1 MKRMTKFMIAI
12 VVGWITLLF
21 FMFVALV
28 QVARADEPKI
38 IKNGVYIICEINTQ
52 DNAIDITEPPTQ
64 SNDFNALNALEVPPI
79 NRLSEVL
86 DEVDETPGVYSGI
99 NLSESDFDLLRR
111 IVALESQGEIF
122 RGQKAVVE
130 VIFNRI
136 LSKKWPNDLESVIYQ
151 KRQFDTVKYLK
162 KPYAVPGEAEDDAIS
177 EVLRETV
184 TELPDLDYVFFS
196 THKVNGK
203 EFVKIGNHYFSKD

>member
-1 MKRMTKFMIAI
+1 MWKTKEKLFVAILVIIEAVWIA
-12 VVGWITLLF
+12 LLLCGCL
-21 FMFVALV
+21 ALV
-28 QVARADEPKI
+28 QVITANAATP
-38 IKNGVYIICEINTQ
+38 YIDGKTGEWVIEIDTK
-52 DNAIDITEPPTQ
+52 DNAVDIAE
-64 SNDFNALNALEVPPI
+64 APPI
-79 NRLSEVL
+79 NRLSDALEAA
-86 DEVDETPGVYSGI
+86 ETAPAVYRDI
-99 NLSESDFDLLRR
+99 NLSESDYDLLRR
-111 IVALESQGEIF
+111 IVALESKGEIF

-151 KRQFDTVKYLK
+151 KRQFATVKYLK

-177 EVLRETV
+177 EVLRETA
-184 TELPDLDYVFFS
+184 TELPDFDYVFFS

>member
-1 MKRMTKFMIAI
+1 MLRINKEKEFVVLLVI
-12 VVGWITLLF
+12 VEVIW
-21 FMFVALV
+21 VALLV
-28 QVARADEPKI
+28 CCLLVLIQTITARADEPNI
-38 IKNGVYIICEINTQ
+38 IMNGEYVIAEIHTQ
-52 DNAIDITEPPTQ
+52 DDAIDIQE
-64 SNDFNALNALEVPPI
+64 APPI
-79 NRLSEVL
+79 NRLSDALEAT
-86 DEVDETPGVYSGI
+86 DSASTVYSGI
-99 NLSESDFDLLRR
+99 SLSESDYDLLRR

-151 KRQFDTVKYLK
+151 KKQFATVKYLK